1 MQIIRGTTPLITANV
16 RSNIDLSAVSE
27 VWAYIYQQG
36 RVIIDKKLSDNQ
48 VVINTDYKT
57 IKVQLTQEDTLA
69 LRANSG
75 AIFQMRLIMSGTAHT
90 ALATNGFNVMV
101 REVYKDGII
110 ETPNQNSGGSTNE

>member
-16 RSNIDLSAVSE
+16 RSSIDLSAVSE

-36 RVIIDKKLSDNQ
+36 RVIIDKKYSDTGSQ
-48 VVINTDYKT
+48 VNIDAENRKIT
-57 IKVQLTQEDTLA
+57 VQLTQEDTLA

-75 AIFQMRLIMSGTAHT
+75 AIFQMRLIMGST

-110 ETPNQNSGGSTNE
+110 ETPNQNNGGSTNE

>member
-16 RSNIDLSAVSE
+16 RSSIDLSAVSE

-48 VVINTDYKT
+48 VVIDTDYKT
-57 IKVQLTQEDTLA
+57 ITVQLTQEDTLA
-69 LRANSG
+69 LRANTG
-75 AIFQMRLIMSGTAHT
+75 AIFQMRLIMGNTAHT

-110 ETPNQNSGGSTNE
+110 EIPNQNSGGSTNE

>member
-36 RVIIDKKLSDNQ
+36 RVIIDKKLSNNQ
-48 VVINTDYKT
+48 VKINADTKT
-57 IKVQLTQEDTLA
+57 ITVQLNQEDTLA

-75 AIFQMRLIMSGTAHT
+75 AIFQMRLIMGSTST

-110 ETPNQNSGGSTNE
+110 GVPNQNNGGSTNE

>member
-16 RSNIDLSAVSE
+16 RSNINLNAINE

-36 RVIIDKKLSDNQ
+36 RIIVDKKLSDSQ
-48 VVINTDYKT
+48 VNIDAENRK

-69 LRANSG
+69 LRADTG
-75 AIFQMRLIMSGTAHT
+75 AIFQMRLIMNGT

-101 REVYKDGII
+101 REVYKGGII
-110 ETPNQNSGGSTNE
+110 EVPNQNSGGSTNE